1 MKELQKITGHEFAET
16 SVSAASSTPVPN
28 FVEFDNAGK
37 AVGAKRLTL
46 KQRGFIEG
54 TPVADEEGQILVVR
68 SIDIDGSVVVCRSST
83 VDIEEGTVVS
93 FDEFLSKYNKTK
105 SEVEGME
112 GWQENTP
119 SNTDAY
125 HETLSK
131 SRIQLAVAMLATK
144 FPPPNLRVQLKPQTH
159 VFAEGDFLPGNLVL
173 VPETTRISAASTDS
187 DTPIGGYRCKVQGA
201 AGKEYMLLPLL
212 SENLAVPLS
221 YILTSE
227 DEEEANM
234 EVQRKNV
241 SVTAGWLNASESNV
255 VEVPV
260 LVNKR
265 AVYKGDELIVHRPAP
280 IHNKGVK
287 RHLALST
294 EAPKQAKA

>member
-144 FPPPNLRVQLKPQTH
+144 FPPPNLRVQLTPQKR
-159 VFAEGDFLPGNLVL
+159 VFVEDNFLSGKLVL
-173 VPETTRISAASTDS
+173 VPKATRISAASTDS
-187 DTPIGGYRCKVQGA
+187 DTPVGGYRCRYIIRGHPVR
-201 AGKEYMLLPLL
+201 L
-212 SENLAVPLS
+212 NFAVPLW
-221 YILTSE
+221 YIFPSE

-234 EVQRKNV
+234 EVQHKKV
-241 SVTAGWLNASESNV
+241 SVTAGWLKASESNV

-265 AVYKGDELIVHRPAP
+265 ALYMGDELIVHRPAP
-280 IHNKGVK
+280 THKKGVK

-294 EAPKQAKA
+294 EARAYRPFL